1 MKTNQRKVMA
11 TATVGRLSNGII
23 FGRKKRPREH
33 KSTDIVTLKFRWLWL
48 PLWRFSSQRT
58 KEWKRSR
65 AAESTKPI
73 MTLAIR
79 QRRRNECVPCS
90 RSQRERLSSRRGNDN
105 DAARWIFVIRNS
117 SSMPAHGDEAGR
129 RVMQAATPVGQ
140 SRFQCHSLP
149 GAPTAN
155 R

>member
-1 MKTNQRKVMA
+1 M
-11 TATVGRLSNGII
+11 
-23 FGRKKRPREH
+23 
-33 KSTDIVTLKFRWLWL
+33 KFRWLWL

-105 DAARWIFVIRNS
+105 DAARWIFVITNS
-117 SSMPAHGDEAGR
+117 SSMPGHGDAAGR
-129 RVMQAATPVGQ
+129 RVMEAATPVGQ
-140 SRFQCHSLP
+140 SRFQCRSLCLSLWRANCKSMTSVAF
-149 GAPTAN
+149 APLHWPFVGDETVHGPEESL
-155 R
+155 